1 MARVEMINPEKP
13 FTLAG
18 HKTTISTDPVLCKL
32 AKSLDNY
39 NLQSISEP
47 ISEILTLSPD
57 ETRTF
62 LQVVIASPHRNL
74 FDVNLQGMAQTH
86 DGFPL
91 LTGWMRVSEFGGFLA
106 TLDNTPL
113 TIKLKSLAASC
124 ENLGAE
130 EVFFDGFDIRHTPP
144 GFN

>member
-18 HKTTISTDPVLCKL
+18 HKTTISTDPVFCKL
-32 AKSLDNY
+32 AKSMGNDR
-39 NLQSISEP
+39 LQMVSEP
-47 ISEILTLSPD
+47 ISEITSLTPD
-57 ETRTF
+57 ETRVF
-62 LQVVIASPHRNL
+62 LQTVIASPHRKL
-74 FDVNLQGMAQTH
+74 FDENLQGMSQTH

-91 LTGWMRVSEFGGFLA
+91 LSGWMRVSEFGGFLA
-106 TLDNTPL
+106 TLDDTPL
-113 TIKLKSLAASC
+113 TIKLKSLVASW
-124 ENLGAE
+124 ETLGAE